1 MSSYKTDAITQEPHL
16 QDNKYIYCENLGG
29 LCLIYNTY
37 GYKTFDEL
45 TKLIQNHVSNLH
57 IQNQLLDQG
66 EKLKRYLKR
75 EYESHLTVNSDGT
88 TAHNQ
93 FINHYFLFAFDLD
106 KKGAIIIVDYKM
118 KILSKSAR
126 ETKSAFLEKKISHAI
141 NHYVQLG
148 FNINEGVDIENA
160 IQGICDTSVAHLKPE
175 QKRAKIA
182 QFEKKPLEK
191 PNLQVSDHSIPTSNW
206 NMPLPHKSRINT
218 SRLNIE
224 ELKKQLK
231 KYGIDTDISN
241 NRIVLAE
248 ILQNKLNDKISQQ
261 NMDVLNTEI
270 IDTNL
275 GSRQVLNHTFD
286 FTLPS
291 GWVLKENQKFDIN
304 KSEKYTAQE
313 MHNKLKGL
321 VKKGVL
327 EEKKIPKISTIS
339 NWIARYA

>member
-1 MSSYKTDAITQEPHL
+1 M
-16 QDNKYIYCENLGG
+16 
-29 LCLIYNTY
+29 
-37 GYKTFDEL
+37 
-45 TKLIQNHVSNLH
+45 V
-57 IQNQLLDQG
+57 
-66 EKLKRYLKR
+66 
-75 EYESHLTVNSDGT
+75 
-88 TAHNQ
+88 
-93 FINHYFLFAFDLD
+93 
-106 KKGAIIIVDYKM
+106 KKWV
-118 KILSKSAR
+118 
-126 ETKSAFLEKKISHAI
+126 FLEAGEAKTSIGSHHAQISHAI

-175 QKRAKIA
+175 QKRG
-182 QFEKKPLEK
+182 
-191 PNLQVSDHSIPTSNW
+191 
-206 NMPLPHKSRINT
+206 INT

-291 GWVLKENQKFDIN
+291 GWVLKENQKF
-304 KSEKYTAQE
+304 
-313 MHNKLKGL
+313 G
-321 VKKGVL
+321 KK
-327 EEKKIPKISTIS
+327 EEV
-339 NWIARYA
+339 NE